1 MYLTFLALT
10 IYTYVFVFIIQSFSK
25 YLFDLII
32 NEKLTKY
39 IDYLIE
45 TWIILNPNDK
55 WIMVNNKDFETKTYE
70 QMVYVINEGEYEDVE
85 YEDDSDRLEVIINR
99 MITENYSS
107 FTLILAT
114 VLLISLSKFY
124 SSSNLYGELIVGLL
138 SGLSMHLFHFIYY
151 LLRYTKDLYFD
162 GSLELDIRIVLTA
175 TDKIKKLYLGII
187 PFIYLFIISSI
198 KMYSYSRVIGEWVID
213 LNFLYLYF
221 SIILGFYII
230 QTGID
235 ILNASKKNPS
245 LIFLATLYIIMGI
258 FV

>member
-138 SGLSMHLFHFIYY
+138 SGL
-151 LLRYTKDLYFD
+151 
-162 GSLELDIRIVLTA
+162 
-175 TDKIKKLYLGII
+175 
-187 PFIYLFIISSI
+187 
-198 KMYSYSRVIGEWVID
+198 
-213 LNFLYLYF
+213 
-221 SIILGFYII
+221 
-230 QTGID
+230 
-235 ILNASKKNPS
+235 
-245 LIFLATLYIIMGI
+245 
-258 FV
+258 